1 MKKTVSY
8 VWVLLSAV
16 VLFSCVD
23 DYDDSF
29 LKTEIEKIK
38 EEISSLKTQV
48 STLETVVDALN
59 EGKVITNV
67 EALSGDKGHKIT
79 FNDGVSIEILNGED
93 APVIGIQELEG
104 VYYWVIT
111 TNGNTAFLVD
121 KNDNRSEER
130 RVGKECRSRMASD
143 HEKKR

>member
-1 MKKTVSY
+1 MGAIERGS
-8 VWVLLSAV
+8 S
-16 VLFSCVD
+16 FSCVD
-23 DYDDSF
+23 GYDDSF

-121 KNDNRSEER
+121 KNDNKLPVSGKDGETPVLAIDEEGIGR
-130 RVGKECRSRMASD
+130 
-143 HEKKR
+143 

>member
-23 DYDDSF
+23 GYDDSF

-59 EGKVITNV
+59 KGKVITNV
-67 EALSGDKGHKIT
+67 EALSGDKG
-79 FNDGVSIEILNGED
+79 
-93 APVIGIQELEG
+93 
-104 VYYWVIT
+104 
-111 TNGNTAFLVD
+111 
-121 KNDNRSEER
+121 
-130 RVGKECRSRMASD
+130 
-143 HEKKR
+143 